1 MKILMLGWELPP
13 HHTGGMGIVCYQLC
27 KQLANS
33 GADIEFILPFTASF
47 PAIKFMKI
55 NPALPEGVTEV
66 IGSNNAGDGQAGS
79 TYDSQYFEYVM
90 SDGSR
95 RGVQMNEHQSKYTEY
110 VSKLVKYGEYDVI
123 HAHDWLTIRA
133 GLAARQISGKPLI
146 VHIHSTEYDRSGG
159 KHGNPMVR
167 EIEYIGLHLAD
178 KIIAISE
185 VTKNTIIREYGIDP
199 SKIEVVHNSMEF
211 EPHELNES
219 TDNVYKYLEMI
230 KTKGYK
236 VVLSAGRLTIQKG
249 LLHLLEAMQKV
260 IAIRPKTIL
269 LVVGPG
275 EMYEEL
281 IRHAADLG
289 IGANVIF
296 TGGLNGTGRPWR
308 DSYRIANLFV
318 MPSVSEPFGL
328 TPLEAITFGT
338 AALISKQSG
347 VSEVLQN
354 CLKVDFWDVDQ
365 MANQVLAVLN
375 NQDLEDTLVINGQRE
390 LTTMNWGKSTSKI
403 MAQYRLHAQRELEHA

>member
-33 GADIEFILPFTASF
+33 GADIEFILPFTANF

-110 VSKLVKYGEYDVI
+110 VSKLVKYGKYDVI

-185 VTKNTIIREYGIDP
+185 VTKQTIIREYGIDP

-219 TDNVYKYLEMI
+219 TDNVYKYLEMM

-236 VVLSAGRLTIQKG
+236 VILSAGRLTIQKG
-249 LLHLLEAMQKV
+249 LLHLLEAMKEV

-289 IGANVIF
+289 IGSNVIF

-375 NQDLEDTLVINGQRE
+375 NQDLEDTLVTNGQRE
-390 LTTMNWGKSTSKI
+390 LATMNWGKSTSKI
-403 MAQYRLHAQRELEHA
+403 MAQYRLHAHRELAHA